1 MAKSNEQKRPA
12 HEVRLAN
19 IKAVIWENETR
30 NGPMHNVV
38 LVKVYKDG
46 NDWKET
52 RSLSRDDL
60 LLAAKVLN
68 MAHSWMIQNRAT
80 GSEQVEAA

>member
-46 NDWKET
+46 DDWKET

-68 MAHSWMIQNRAT
+68 MAHSWMFQNRAT

>member
-1 MAKSNEQKRPA
+1 MAKSTESKRPA
-12 HEVRLAN
+12 HEVRLAH

-52 RSLSRDDL
+52 RSFSRDDL

-68 MAHSWMIQNRAT
+68 MAHSWMFQNRAT